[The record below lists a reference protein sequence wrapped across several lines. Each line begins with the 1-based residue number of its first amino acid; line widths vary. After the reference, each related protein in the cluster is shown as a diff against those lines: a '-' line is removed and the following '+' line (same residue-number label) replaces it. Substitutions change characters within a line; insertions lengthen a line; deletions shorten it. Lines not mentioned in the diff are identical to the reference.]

1 MVYLLADTVPKL
13 EAAAAQV
20 GLRSIEGGRLSLAPF
35 PTTTTLTL
43 STSVDGLQVAPWPR
57 VFADLQKS
65 GVRGKRPP
73 STFARSAVG

>member
-43 STSVDGLQVAPWPR
+43 STIVDGLQVAPWPR

-65 GVRGKRPP
+65 GVRGEEAAEHLRQVV
-73 STFARSAVG
+73 VG